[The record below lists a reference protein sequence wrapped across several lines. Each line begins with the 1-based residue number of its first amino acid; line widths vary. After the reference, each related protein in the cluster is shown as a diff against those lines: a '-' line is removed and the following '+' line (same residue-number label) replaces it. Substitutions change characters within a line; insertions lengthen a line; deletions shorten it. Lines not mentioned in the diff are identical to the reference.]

1 MLELANVT
9 LRYGQQTVMRDLS
22 MTLRSGESI
31 GLLGPSGCGKSSLLR
46 IVCGLQEPNNGS
58 VRNRFS
64 RTVMLFQEPRLLP
77 WRSVQ
82 DNLTLPLLA
91 AGVPFAQAEARATHW
106 LQCVKLDGSV
116 AKAWPRELSGGM
128 AQRVSL
134 ARALAMQP
142 DLLLLDEPFSALDPT
157 LRQDMAELCRQCIS
171 DTGASLLCVSHHP
184 QELASM
190 VDHCLE
196 VRSMQLH
203 HVSDFSTSTPC
214 ITPSC

>member
-9 LRYGQQTVMRDLS
+9 LRFGQQTVLRDLS
-22 MTLRSGESI
+22 MRLRGGESI

-46 IVCGLQEPNNGS
+46 IVCGLQQPDSGS

-82 DNLTLPLLA
+82 DNLMLPLTA
-91 AGVPFAQAEARATHW
+91 AGVPLTQAKERTAHW
-106 LQCVKLDGSV
+106 LRCVQLDDAV

-142 DLLLLDEPFSALDPT
+142 DLLLLDEPFSALDPA
-157 LRQDMAELCRQCIS
+157 LRQDMAELCRQRIS

-184 QELASM
+184 QELTSM
-190 VDHCLE
+190 VDRCLE
-196 VRSMQLH
+196 MRSMQLH
-203 HVSDFSTSTPC
+203 PVSDFSTNPPC
-214 ITPSC
+214 TTPSC